1 VRRIGFI
8 GLGNMG
14 KPMARN
20 LLKAGHA
27 VVVHD
32 VVQAPVAELRDL
44 GAEAAASARD
54 VAAGSAVVVTMLPSP
69 DVVEAVAL
77 GDGGLRGALA
87 PGSVYIDMST
97 VGPATIR
104 RIARAL
110 GDDGV
115 AVLDAPVSRGQRGAI
130 DGTLSIMVGGD
141 RAAFEGCRDVLGAL
155 GTDVVYCGAS
165 GMGQVFKLVNNL
177 IQGTITLAVAEGL
190 VLGIKAGADLET
202 LLRVLGASS
211 ASNYVLEHFFPAKA
225 LRGDLEPGGTVDVVR
240 KDLELGVALGN
251 ELGVPTLLASL
262 AHQLYGVAHGRG
274 LGGRDFTAM
283 ITLVE
288 DAAGVRVRL
297 RDPGAT

>member
-1 VRRIGFI
+1 MRRIGFI

-32 VVQAPVAELRDL
+32 VVEGPVRELCDL
-44 GAEAAASARD
+44 GAERGASVRE
-54 VAAGSAVVVTMLPSP
+54 VAARSSVVVTMLPSP
-69 DVVEAVAL
+69 RVVEAVAL
-77 GDGGLRGALA
+77 GEEGLRGALA

-104 RIARAL
+104 KIARAL

-115 AVLDAPVSRGQRGAI
+115 AVLDAPVSRGQHGAVK
-130 DGTLSIMVGGD
+130 GTLSIMVGGD
-141 RAAFEGCRDVLGAL
+141 RGVFDRCQDIFTVL
-155 GTDVVYCGAS
+155 GTDIVYCGES

-177 IQGTITLAVAEGL
+177 IQGTITIAVSEGL
-190 VLGIKAGADLET
+190 VLGVKAGADLEK

-211 ASNYVLEHFFPAKA
+211 ANNYTLEHFFPAKA
-225 LRGDLEPGGTVDVVR
+225 LRGDFEPGGTIDVVR
-240 KDLELGVALGN
+240 KDLELAVSLGN
-251 ELGVPTLLASL
+251 ELGVPTLLGSL
-262 AHQLYGVAHGRG
+262 SHQLYSVMHGRG
-274 LGGRDFTAM
+274 LGERDFTAM

-288 DAAGVRVRL
+288 DAAGVQVRF
-297 RDPGAT
+297 RTPRPT